1 MSLQV
6 KGEAQWA
13 DFSRRLSGNRKNS
26 STRVVLLAA
35 HPDDETIGASSLL
48 ARFPQLTLVYLTDG
62 APRDRGFWSPD
73 ARGSRAHY
81 AQMRR
86 IEAEQA
92 VAHARCVVPNQ
103 IAWLGGVDQEAICD
117 SAKLM
122 FKFAEILQRHQ
133 PEIVITHP
141 YEGGHPDHDAAA
153 LVARMALTSAMSQ
166 SLLVEMTSYHALSG
180 RCVTGEF
187 LHADTEEIT
196 CELTAEDALRKR
208 RMMDAHV
215 SQRAVLADFKVDC
228 ERFRPAPAYD
238 FTKPP
243 HEGRLWYECMDWP
256 MTGARWRSSIAEAA
270 IREMQECDAAH
281 CT

>member
-1 MSLQV
+1 MNWQAD
-6 KGEAQWA
+6 GEERWA
-13 DFSRRLSGNRKNS
+13 DFSRRLNGNRKDS

-62 APRDRGFWSPD
+62 APRDRNFWSPD
-73 ARGSRAHY
+73 ARGSRTNY

-86 IEAEQA
+86 IEMEQA
-92 VAHARCVVPNQ
+92 VAHAGVVPNQ
-103 IAWLGGVDQEAICD
+103 IAWLGGLDQEAICE

-122 FKFAEILQRHQ
+122 LKFAEILHKHQ
-133 PEIVITHP
+133 PEIVVTHP

-153 LVARMALTSAMSQ
+153 LVAGMALTLAMSQ
-166 SLLVEMTSYHALSG
+166 TLLVEMTSYHALSG

-187 LHADTEEIT
+187 LHADTEEIA

-215 SQRAVLADFKVDC
+215 SQRAVLAGFKVDF

-243 HEGRLWYECMDWP
+243 HEGRLWYECMKWP
-256 MTGARWRSSIAEAA
+256 MTGARWRSIAEAA

-281 CT
+281 CA

>member
-1 MSLQV
+1 MSLQA
-6 KGEAQWA
+6 KGAEPRA
-13 DFSRRLSGNRKNS
+13 DFSRRFSGNGKNS

-48 ARFPQLTLVYLTDG
+48 ARFPRLTLVYLTDG

-73 ARGSRAHY
+73 ARGSRANY

-92 VAHARCVVPNQ
+92 VAHAGVVPNQ
-103 IAWLGGVDQEAICD
+103 IVWLGGVDQEAILE

-122 FKFAEILQRHQ
+122 LKFAEILQRHQ

-153 LVARMALTSAMSQ
+153 LVAGMALTSALSHT
-166 SLLVEMTSYHALSG
+166 LLVEMTSYHALSG
-180 RCVTGEF
+180 CCVTGEF
-187 LHADTEEIT
+187 LDADTEET
-196 CELTAEDALRKR
+196 ACELTAEDALRKR

-243 HEGRLWYECMDWP
+243 HEGRLWYECMEWP
-256 MTGARWRSSIAEAA
+256 MTGARWRSIAEAA

>member
-1 MSLQV
+1 MSLQA

-13 DFSRRLSGNRKNS
+13 DFSRRLSGNRKDS

-48 ARFPQLTLVYLTDG
+48 ARFPHLTVVYLTDG

-73 ARGSRAHY
+73 ARGSRATY
-81 AQMRR
+81 ARMRR
-86 IEAEQA
+86 IEAEEA
-92 VAHARCVVPNQ
+92 VAHAGVVPNQ
-103 IAWLGGVDQEAICD
+103 IAWLGGLDQEAICD
-117 SAKLM
+117 AANLM
-122 FKFAEILQRHQ
+122 LEFAEILQRHQ

-153 LVARMALTSAMSQ
+153 LVAGMALTLAMSQ
-166 SLLVEMTSYHALSG
+166 TLLVEMTSYHALSG
-180 RCVTGEF
+180 HCVTGEF
-187 LHADTEEIT
+187 LNADTEEIA
-196 CELTAEDALRKR
+196 CELTTEDVLRKR

-215 SQRAVLADFKVDC
+215 SQRAVLAGFKVDC

-243 HEGRLWYECMDWP
+243 HEGRLWYECIEWP
-256 MTGARWRSSIAEAA
+256 MKGARWRSIAQAA

-281 CT
+281 CA